1 MKLPFSAKLAVSVL
15 TSVAILDAPFTAYAA
30 GGMITTSAAVAELS
44 RSQAQDKLDEFL
56 SREDVSNELLAR
68 GVEPKE
74 VSMRLASLSDHELRQ
89 LAGQA
94 ERGQYGGEVITLG
107 TVLLVVLILVLI
119 GKL

>member
-15 TSVAILDAPFTAYAA
+15 TSIAVLDAPFTAYAA
-30 GGMITTSAAVAELS
+30 NGMITTSAAVAEMS
-44 RSQAQDKLDEFL
+44 RAQAQAQLDSFL
-56 SREDVSNELLAR
+56 SRDDVKNELLAR

-74 VSMRLASLSDHELRQ
+74 VSMRLASLSDQELRQ

-107 TVLLVVLILVLI
+107 TVLLVILILILI